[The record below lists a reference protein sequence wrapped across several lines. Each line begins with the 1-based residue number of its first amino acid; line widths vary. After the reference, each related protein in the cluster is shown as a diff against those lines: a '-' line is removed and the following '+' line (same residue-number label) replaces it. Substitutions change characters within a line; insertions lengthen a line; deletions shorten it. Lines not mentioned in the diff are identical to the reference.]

1 MAINSNHLLEELDG
15 VKCIIV
21 EKNLSP
27 ERVAFLKPLLEYNTL
42 KVVVVPSP
50 PAKVVAPTVPV
61 AEGEVVAVVA
71 PEVQAP
77 ETFTMGVTNML
88 FNPINA
94 VFGRL
99 LRTPDG
105 HIVTPAFWHQKEPV
119 SHDEIP
125 YYER

>member
-15 VKCIIV
+15 VRCIIV
-21 EKNLSP
+21 EKNLTP

-42 KVVVVPSP
+42 KVVVIPTP
-50 PAKVVAPTVPV
+50 PAKVVAAAPV
-61 AEGEVVAVVA
+61 TEGEVGAAPVV
-71 PEVQAP
+71 EVP

-94 VFGRL
+94 VYGRL

-105 HIVTPAFWHQKEPV
+105 HIVTPAYWHQDETV

>member
-50 PAKVVAPTVPV
+50 AAKVVAPAVPV
-61 AEGEVVAVVA
+61 AEGEVVDA
-71 PEVQAP
+71 PAIQAP

-105 HIVTPAFWHQKEPV
+105 HIVTPAYWHQKEVV

>member
-50 PAKVVAPTVPV
+50 AAKVVAPAVPV
-61 AEGEVVAVVA
+61 AEGEVVDA
-71 PEVQAP
+71 PAIQAP

-105 HIVTPAFWHQKEPV
+105 HIVTPAYWHQKETV

>member
-50 PAKVVAPTVPV
+50 AAKVVAPAVPV
-61 AEGEVVAVVA
+61 AEGEVVDDPAI
-71 PEVQAP
+71 QAP

-105 HIVTPAFWHQKEPV
+105 HIVTPAYWHQKETV